1 MRRTN
6 NCLYVGKDIK
16 LEYKSLNRF
25 CLFINELKFLLKG
38 IVDEFF
44 EWQSCKKF
52 HKWFLTKICS
62 KEEQNCTILAEFNCK
77 GAQITNCSQNDKF
90 LFKGA
95 QNRSYKARKSNEA
108 CSKGLQ
114 MILNFV
120 QRGCEWAIE
129 THSVHKHKIQTN
141 PEPYPAS
148 MLEQVPGSLE
158 FCMYISNSSPP
169 HSPIHPVFCLLKNY
183 IYVVQTQT
191 THTNVY
197 RLDTRV

>member
-25 CLFINELKFLLKG
+25 CLFINELKFLLKW

-77 GAQITNCSQNDKF
+77 GAQITLRGPIIVHRMINF
-90 LFKGA
+90 
-95 QNRSYKARKSNEA
+95 
-108 CSKGLQ
+108 CSKRLRIGRIRLESQ
-114 MILNFV
+114 MRHV
-120 QRGCEWAIE
+120 QRGF
-129 THSVHKHKIQTN
+129 K
-141 PEPYPAS
+141 
-148 MLEQVPGSLE
+148 
-158 FCMYISNSSPP
+158 
-169 HSPIHPVFCLLKNY
+169 
-183 IYVVQTQT
+183 
-191 THTNVY
+191 
-197 RLDTRV
+197 